1 VVERKA
7 PASHTWDFRE
17 NHGPE
22 ANARM
27 SSCQGCH
34 VRAQC
39 LDCHRPEASGT
50 STRQAYHPQGF
61 LTRHPASAYAREA
74 TCTDCHNPG
83 NFCQQCH
90 AQSGLTAR
98 QNRLGGRGYHDA
110 FPSFGLGHG
119 QAARQSLESCASCH
133 AERDCTSCHSAVAGG
148 FRFSP
153 HGPGFNADRLRKKN
167 PGLCVACHGRDIPG
181 AR

>member
-1 VVERKA
+1 V
-7 PASHTWDFRE
+7 
-17 NHGPE
+17 
-22 ANARM
+22 
-27 SSCQGCH
+27 
-34 VRAQC
+34 
-39 LDCHRPEASGT
+39 
-50 STRQAYHPQGF
+50 
-61 LTRHPASAYAREA
+61 
-74 TCTDCHNPG
+74 
-83 NFCQQCH
+83 
-90 AQSGLTAR
+90 QSGLTAR